1 MAHAS
6 IKDILA
12 SLLSCLIAAEAA
24 IPKVSSSQLTARYSV
39 SDDGLRSDQTTNQ
52 RGHQIV
58 LPELWLLVSELR
70 TGIYTI
76 TTAYYASLG
85 ALTFTKAHASK
96 LQLFADFAT

>member
-12 SLLSCLIAAEAA
+12 SLLTCLIAAEAA

-39 SDDGLRSDQTTNQ
+39 SDDGL

-85 ALTFTKAHASK
+85 ALTFTKAHAAK